1 MHNFKAIFGSSA
13 ALTGQEP
20 EFLTSV
26 VSMESPAELARDDMD
41 ETALFSA
48 KTLVTAVI
56 LFAIDLLPS
65 ESKCTL
71 KDEFLRLVEQH
82 DNGDDEF
89 ATFLELVAQL
99 PGGAPLGENERVAWQ
114 ISYNLNRASHS
125 LLTNNHK
132 RKYETLHRMAG
143 GGQPVGST
151 AVHVTIL
158 EEQRH

>member
-89 ATFLELVAQL
+89 Q
-99 PGGAPLGENERVAWQ
+99 
-114 ISYNLNRASHS
+114 HS
-125 LLTNNHK
+125 LSSLLSCPEERHLGKMNESHG
-132 RKYETLHRMAG
+132 RSA
-143 GGQPVGST
+143 
-151 AVHVTIL
+151 TI
-158 EEQRH
+158 